1 MTNGLTDNKASVPD
15 WVRSL
20 IVFFHGF
27 VVMDIIDL
35 AGGVHDHH
43 LKSGL
48 DRKKANRFMVA
59 ELAGQV
65 LVPAYLTLLLW
76 FALWLYRIL
85 PDAIGDLYWSM
96 V

>member
-20 IVFFHGF
+20 IVFLHGF

-35 AGGVHDHH
+35 AGGVHDMH
-43 LKSGL
+43 LADGL
-48 DRKKANRFMVA
+48 DQKKANRFMIA

-76 FALWLYRIL
+76 LALWIYRIL
-85 PDAIGDLYWSM
+85 PDAIGDLYWS
-96 V
+96 VV

>member
-1 MTNGLTDNKASVPD
+1 MTNGLTDRRASVPD

-20 IVFFHGF
+20 IVFLHGI
-27 VVMDIIDL
+27 VVMDIIDIS
-35 AGGVHDHH
+35 GGVHDIH
-43 LKSGL
+43 LADGI

-76 FALWLYRIL
+76 FFLWLYRIL
-85 PDAIGDLYWSM
+85 PDPIADFYWSM